1 MCSIGIGGGGGVKTS
16 PRALL
21 LALLATVGALAALTL
36 SAGAQTPGGEPD
48 PGESGSTE
56 TAQGRIIAR
65 VQDRTGEDGVDDYR
79 IEFGFFPEWALDE
92 AESWPEAI
100 ASRSGWLPSSRF
112 LTKSRI
118 DARAAADNRGWLRSS
133 LISVPAQSAQAPG
146 GDQTQITGRVVARYN
161 PDSDGRLR
169 DRFGFGDLRLEF
181 LFVPQWAFTG
191 ASSTAEAVARL
202 SADNLPRARYLSV
215 ATIDARRDIWL
226 RSSVVNVPLR
236 APVVVIEQP
245 QAPVIDGVSCAPSS
259 PTVNESV
266 TCTATLSGGAPD
278 SYAWSGGA
286 SSGSSATYTTSFSSA
301 GSKPVSLTATNSA
314 GSDSASTTVSV
325 GSASAN
331 NPPNC
336 PGAARQHLT
345 DDMSISFT
353 ERYASLCTDP
363 DGDALTWSLSSR
375 DTSVV
380 RVSESGDDWTIQA
393 VADGLARI
401 DVTATDP
408 GGSSTR
414 TSIEVLVV
422 DPPRIAAVNCA
433 PTRPVVGER
442 VTCSATLADG
452 TAPDTTRWT
461 GGTSTDGSGLT
472 YTTSFDAAGD
482 HLIYFD
488 VSYLWIGSQR
498 ETAIT
503 VVEGSLQPPVIDAV
517 NCSPS
522 SPSATETVVC
532 SATLS
537 GGGPES
543 WAWRTANGSGSG
555 VNHST
560 SFSKAGDYAVS
571 LTVTNAAGSDSDSI
585 TLTVGALSAP
595 VIDAINCS
603 PSPPSVG
610 DDITCTADLSG
621 GAPESYAWQT
631 GDRRGSRAAYSTS
644 FDTAGSQTISLTVTN
659 SAGSDTDS
667 ITLTVAAA
675 VQAPVIDSIS
685 CSPSSPTVD
694 ESVTCTATLSGGAP
708 TSYAWSGGADA
719 GSSATYSTSFS
730 SAGSKTVSLT
740 VTNAAGSDADSV
752 TVTVPVQAPVIDSIS
767 CSPSSPTVDES
778 VTCTATLSGG
788 APASYAW
795 SGGAD
800 AGSSAAYSTSFSS
813 TGSKTVS
820 LTVTNAAGSDS
831 ESITLTVGAA
841 VQAPV
846 IDSISCSP
854 SSPTVDESVTCTA
867 TLSGGVPAS
876 YAWSGGADAGSSAA
890 YSTSFS
896 SAGSKTVSLTVTNS
910 VGSDTDSISLTAFDA
925 VQAPVIDSISC
936 SPASPKVA
944 ESVTCTATLSGGAP
958 ASLVWNG
965 GVPGVW
971 RSGDVTIGAVLSGSK
986 ATYHT
991 SFISAGSKTVS
1002 LTVTNAAGSDTD
1014 SISLTASDTVRP
1026 PVIASIGCST
1036 ASPIVDQPV
1045 TCAVTFISGLLHSW
1059 YSYAWSGGG
1068 EAGSSDAYHTSF
1080 SSTGPKTV
1088 SVTVTNAAGS
1098 ATDSVAL
1105 TVVAAAQA
1113 PVVDSITCTP
1123 SSPTVDQTVTCTV
1136 TLSGG
1141 DYTSRSWNSTPS
1153 FYAGNNDGGSF
1164 TFLFSNPGS
1173 YTISMTASNA
1183 VGSDTGSTT
1192 ITVAASQPAESLQAP
1207 VIDAINCTAHPLGR
1221 GFNCTPNLSGGAP
1234 TTYDWNGRGPVPEE
1248 SRLSVWFPAVPGDR
1262 TISLTVA
1269 NAVGSDT
1276 HSVTVTVVVQ
1286 PVIDSIS
1293 CSPSSPTVDES
1304 VTCTA
1309 TLSGGAPT
1317 SYAWSGGA
1325 DAGSSGTYSTSFSS
1339 AGSKTVSLTVT
1350 NSVGSDSDSVTL
1362 TVVAATGSTPVVDS
1376 ISCSPASP
1384 TVDQSVSCTATLSGG
1399 APTSYAWSGGASS
1412 GSSATYSTSFSSTG
1426 SKTVSVTVTNAA
1438 GSDSGTT
1445 TVTVAAAAVQA
1456 PVVDSVSCSPAS
1468 PKEAESVTC
1477 TATLSGGAPTSYSWS
1492 GGTSSG
1498 SSAAYNTSLTGS
1510 TAVSLTVTNVAG
1522 SDTDSIIVNIAAQEA
1537 PVIDSISCSP
1547 SSPTVN
1553 QSVTCTATLSGGA
1566 PNAYPNPY
1574 FWSGGPVNSSLATYN
1589 TSFSSSGSKT
1599 VSLTVTNSAGS
1610 DTDSVTVTVVAVTVS
1625 APVVDSVSC
1634 SPASPTV
1641 DQSVSCTATLSG
1653 GAPATYAWSG
1663 GSSSGS
1669 SAAYSTSFSSAGS
1682 KTISLTV
1689 TNAGGSNSGSTTVTV
1704 AAAVQAPVVDSI
1716 SCSPASPKV
1725 SESVSCTATL
1735 SGGTP
1740 ASYAWS
1746 GGASSGS
1753 SATYSTSFSSSGSKT
1768 VSLTVTNAGGSNS
1781 GSTTVTV
1788 AVPAPVI
1795 DSISCSPSSPTVNQ
1809 SVTCTAP
1816 LSGGYPTSHAWSGGT
1831 SSGSTIAHN
1840 TRSGDT
1846 AVYNTSFSSSGSKTV
1861 SLTVTNSAGSDTDS
1875 VTVTVA
1881 VPAPVVDSVSCSP
1894 ASPTV
1899 NQSVS
1904 CTATLSGGTPASYSW
1919 SGGASS
1925 GSSATYSTSFSSSG
1939 SKTVSLTVTNS
1950 AGSDTDSVTVTV
1962 SEEAPVIDSVSCS
1975 PASPKAADTV
1985 TCTATLSGGAP
1996 ASYSWSGGALSGSS
2010 ATYSTG
2016 FGSAGSKTVSLT
2028 VTNAGGSD
2036 TDSVTVTVSEEAPVI
2051 ASVSCTPASPTV
2063 GQAVTCRAILSHG
2076 YNASFAWSGSAPSAW
2091 SGGTYVTSYS
2101 SAGSKTISVTATN
2114 ATGSDSDS
2122 VTVTVVAAE

>member
-1 MCSIGIGGGGGVKTS
+1 MV
-16 PRALL
+16 
-21 LALLATVGALAALTL
+21 ALTL
-36 SAGAQTPGGEPD
+36 AAGAQTPGGEPG

-65 VQDRTGEDGVDDYR
+65 VHDRTEDGVDDYR

-100 ASRSGWLPSSRF
+100 TSRSDWLPGSRF

-118 DARAAADNRGWLRSS
+118 DDRADDDDRSWLRSS
-133 LISVPAQSAQAPG
+133 LITVPAQSAQSPG
-146 GDQTQITGRVVARYN
+146 GAQTQITGRVVARYN

-169 DRFGFGDLRLEF
+169 DEFGFGDLRLEF
-181 LFVPQWAFTG
+181 LFVPQWAFTDT
-191 ASSTAEAVARL
+191 SSTAEAVARL

-286 SSGSSATYTTSFSSA
+286 SGGSEAVYSTSFSSA
-301 GSKPVSLTATNSA
+301 GSKTVSLTATNSA

-325 GSASAN
+325 GSVSAN

-433 PTRPVVGER
+433 PTRPVAGER
-442 VTCSATLADG
+442 VTCSATLGDG
-452 TAPDTTRWT
+452 AAPDTTRWT
-461 GGTSTDGSGLT
+461 GGTSIDDSGLT
-472 YTTSFDAAGD
+472 YTTSFDSAGD
-482 HLIYFD
+482 YLIYFD

-503 VVEGSLQPPVIDAV
+503 VVEGALQPPVIDAVNCSPSAPSATETVVCSATLSGGAPESWAWRTADGTGSGVNHSTSFSKAGDYAVSLTVTNAAGSDSESVTLTVGALQAPVIDAV

-532 SATLS
+532 SASLS
-537 GGGPES
+537 GGAPES
-543 WAWRTANGSGSG
+543 YAWRTADGSGSG

-571 LTVTNAAGSDSDSI
+571 LTVTNAAGSDS
-585 TLTVGALSAP
+585 
-595 VIDAINCS
+595 
-603 PSPPSVG
+603 
-610 DDITCTADLSG
+610 
-621 GAPESYAWQT
+621 E
-631 GDRRGSRAAYSTS
+631 
-644 FDTAGSQTISLTVTN
+644 
-659 SAGSDTDS
+659 S
-667 ITLTVAAA
+667 ITLTVAEEPPPAEGIQPPVIEAIICTPEFPIVNHGVSCTAKLSGGAPDTYHWGGSGVRQSGFTFSPLPAKAGDYVVSLTVANIAGSDSESITLTVAEEPPPPEDLEPPVIEAINCTPEFPIVNRGVYCSAELSGGVPDTYDWGHSVRTSVFSFSNAKTGEMRIALTVANAA
-675 VQAPVIDSIS
+675 GSDTHSIIIMIGGRLAPVIDGIS

-694 ESVTCTATLSGGAP
+694 DAVTCTAALSGGAP
-708 TSYAWSGGADA
+708 VTWSWSGGASSG
-719 GSSATYSTSFS
+719 GSPTYNTSFN

-740 VTNAAGSDADSV
+740 VTSGGGSATDSISLTAFDA
-752 TVTVPVQAPVIDSIS
+752 VQAPVIDSVS
-767 CSPSSPTVDES
+767 CSPSAPVVNES

-800 AGSSAAYSTSFSS
+800 AGSAATYSTSF
-813 TGSKTVS
+813 GSAGAATVS
-820 LTVTNAAGSDS
+820 LAVTNSAGSDTDSFPLTVVATLQAPVVDSITCTPSDPAVGDPVQCTASLSGGTPSVYSWSGGRSASHEKIYSTLFWDVGAVTVSLIVANDAGQRSGSTTVTVNGYPQCNRAGTRQFAVGESWSGAAEAFGAGIVTCTDPDPLTYTLLSSNSDIVGVS
-831 ESITLTVGAA
+831 ESNGVWTVQGVAEGTA
-841 VQAPV
+841 YVHVTVTDPGDLSTTSDLFVTIVASTGDGEETTDDSEETTDEELQAPV

-854 SSPTVDESVTCTA
+854 ASPRVDQFVTCTATLSGGAPASYSWYGGLTNSIGATYYTSFRWAGSKTVSLTVRNVAGRDTESITVNVPAQQAPVIDSISCSPASPIADHSVTCTA

-876 YAWSGGADAGSSAA
+876 YAWSSGGRGTPGISAEFNTLFRSTGSQ
-890 YSTSFS
+890 
-896 SAGSKTVSLTVTNS
+896 TVSLTVTNS
-910 VGSDTDSISLTAFDA
+910 AGSDTDSISFTVSDA
-925 VQAPVIDSISC
+925 VPVIDSVRC
-936 SPASPKVA
+936 TPASPTVDQ
-944 ESVTCTATLSGGAP
+944 SVTCRAVLIYGYNASFAWSGGA
-958 ASLVWNG
+958 SSSSST
-965 GVPGVW
+965 
-971 RSGDVTIGAVLSGSK
+971 RSGNTAI
-986 ATYHT
+986 YNT
-991 SFISAGSKTVS
+991 SFSSAGSQTVS
-1002 LTVTNAAGSDTD
+1002 VTATNAAGSDTD
-1014 SISLTASDTVRP
+1014 SV
-1026 PVIASIGCST
+1026 
-1036 ASPIVDQPV
+1036 
-1045 TCAVTFISGLLHSW
+1045 
-1059 YSYAWSGGG
+1059 
-1068 EAGSSDAYHTSF
+1068 
-1080 SSTGPKTV
+1080 
-1088 SVTVTNAAGS
+1088 
-1098 ATDSVAL
+1098 
-1105 TVVAAAQA
+1105 
-1113 PVVDSITCTP
+1113 
-1123 SSPTVDQTVTCTV
+1123 
-1136 TLSGG
+1136 
-1141 DYTSRSWNSTPS
+1141 
-1153 FYAGNNDGGSF
+1153 
-1164 TFLFSNPGS
+1164 
-1173 YTISMTASNA
+1173 
-1183 VGSDTGSTT
+1183 
-1192 ITVAASQPAESLQAP
+1192 
-1207 VIDAINCTAHPLGR
+1207 
-1221 GFNCTPNLSGGAP
+1221 
-1234 TTYDWNGRGPVPEE
+1234 
-1248 SRLSVWFPAVPGDR
+1248 
-1262 TISLTVA
+1262 
-1269 NAVGSDT
+1269 
-1276 HSVTVTVVVQ
+1276 
-1286 PVIDSIS
+1286 
-1293 CSPSSPTVDES
+1293 
-1304 VTCTA
+1304 
-1309 TLSGGAPT
+1309 
-1317 SYAWSGGA
+1317 
-1325 DAGSSGTYSTSFSS
+1325 
-1339 AGSKTVSLTVT
+1339 
-1350 NSVGSDSDSVTL
+1350 
-1362 TVVAATGSTPVVDS
+1362 
-1376 ISCSPASP
+1376 
-1384 TVDQSVSCTATLSGG
+1384 
-1399 APTSYAWSGGASS
+1399 
-1412 GSSATYSTSFSSTG
+1412 
-1426 SKTVSVTVTNAA
+1426 
-1438 GSDSGTT
+1438 

-1468 PKEAESVTC
+1468 PKVSDAVTCTATLSGGTPASYSWSGGSSSGSSATYNTSFSSSGSKTVSLTVTNASGSNSGSTTVTVAAAATVSAPVIDSISCSPASPTVNQSVSC

-1669 SAAYSTSFSSAGS
+1669 SAAYSTSFSS
-1682 KTISLTV
+1682 
-1689 TNAGGSNSGSTTVTV
+1689 
-1704 AAAVQAPVVDSI
+1704 
-1716 SCSPASPKV
+1716 
-1725 SESVSCTATL
+1725 
-1735 SGGTP
+1735 
-1740 ASYAWS
+1740 
-1746 GGASSGS
+1746 
-1753 SATYSTSFSSSGSKT
+1753 SGSKT
-1768 VSLTVTNAGGSNS
+1768 VSLTVTNAGGSDS

-1795 DSISCSPSSPTVNQ
+1795 DSISCSPASPTVNQ

-1861 SLTVTNSAGSDTDS
+1861 SLTVTNSAGSDSDS
-1875 VTVTVA
+1875 VAVTVA

-1899 NQSVS
+1899 DQSVS
-1904 CTATLSGGTPASYSW
+1904 
-1919 SGGASS
+1919 
-1925 GSSATYSTSFSSSG
+1925 
-1939 SKTVSLTVTNS
+1939 
-1950 AGSDTDSVTVTV
+1950 
-1962 SEEAPVIDSVSCS
+1962 
-1975 PASPKAADTV
+1975 
-1985 TCTATLSGGAP
+1985 CTATLSGGAP

-2016 FGSAGSKTVSLT
+2016 FGSSGSKTVSLT

>member
-1 MCSIGIGGGGGVKTS
+1 MNTS
-16 PRALL
+16 PRVLL
-21 LALLATVGALAALTL
+21 LALLAAVAALVALTL
-36 SAGAQTPGGEPD
+36 TAGAQTPGGEPD

-65 VQDRTGEDGVDDYR
+65 VHDRTGEDGVDDYR
-79 IEFGFFPEWALDE
+79 IEFGFFPEWALEE

-100 ASRSGWLPSSRF
+100 TSRPDWLPGSRF

-118 DARAAADNRGWLRSS
+118 DDRADDDDRSWLRSS
-133 LISVPAQSAQAPG
+133 LITVPAQSAQSPG
-146 GDQTQITGRVVARYN
+146 GAQTQITGRVIARYN

-181 LFVPQWAFTG
+181 LFVPAWAFSGT
-191 ASSTAEAVARL
+191 SSTAEAVARL

-215 ATIDARRDIWL
+215 ATIDARRDVWL

-245 QAPVIDGVSCAPSS
+245 QAPVIDGINCIPSS
-259 PTVNESV
+259 PAVDESV

-286 SSGSSATYTTSFSSA
+286 SGGSGATYTTSFSSA
-301 GSKPVSLTATNSA
+301 GSKTVSLTATNSA

-345 DDMSISFT
+345 DDMSVSFT

-380 RVSESGDDWTIQA
+380 RVSESGDDWIIQA

-461 GGTSTDGSGLT
+461 GGTSANGSGLT

-488 VSYLWIGSQR
+488 VSYLWIGTQR
-498 ETAIT
+498 ETPII

-522 SPSATETVVC
+522 APSATETVVCSASLSGGAPESWAWRTADGSGSGVNHSISFSKAGDYAVSLTVTNAAGSDSESITLTVGALRAPVIDAINCSPSAPTAAETVVC

-543 WAWRTANGSGSG
+543 WTWRTANGSGSG

-571 LTVTNAAGSDSDSI
+571 LTVTNAAGSDSESI
-585 TLTVGALSAP
+585 TLTVGAA
-595 VIDAINCS
+595 
-603 PSPPSVG
+603 
-610 DDITCTADLSG
+610 
-621 GAPESYAWQT
+621 
-631 GDRRGSRAAYSTS
+631 
-644 FDTAGSQTISLTVTN
+644 
-659 SAGSDTDS
+659 
-667 ITLTVAAA
+667 
-675 VQAPVIDSIS
+675 
-685 CSPSSPTVD
+685 
-694 ESVTCTATLSGGAP
+694 
-708 TSYAWSGGADA
+708 
-719 GSSATYSTSFS
+719 
-730 SAGSKTVSLT
+730 
-740 VTNAAGSDADSV
+740 
-752 TVTVPVQAPVIDSIS
+752 VQAPVIDSIS

-813 TGSKTVS
+813 AGSKTVS

-867 TLSGGVPAS
+867 TLSGGAPAS

-1059 YSYAWSGGG
+1059 YSYAWSGGD

-1325 DAGSSGTYSTSFSS
+1325 DAGSSAAYSTSFSS

-1350 NSVGSDSDSVTL
+1350 NSVGSDSGSTTVTVVAATVSAPVVDSISCSPASPTVDQSVTCTPTLSGGAPASYSWSGGGAAGSAATYSTSFGTAGAATVSLTVTNAVGSDSDSVTVTVAAATAVQAPVIDSISCSPSSPTAEQPFTCTAQLSGGAPVSYAWSSGALSGSYADYNAIFSSAGSKTVSLTVTNSAGSDSDSVTL
-1362 TVVAATGSTPVVDS
+1362 TVAAATASTPVVDS

-1399 APTSYAWSGGASS
+1399 APA
-1412 GSSATYSTSFSSTG
+1412 
-1426 SKTVSVTVTNAA
+1426 
-1438 GSDSGTT
+1438 
-1445 TVTVAAAAVQA
+1445 
-1456 PVVDSVSCSPAS
+1456 
-1468 PKEAESVTC
+1468 
-1477 TATLSGGAPTSYSWS
+1477 SYS
-1492 GGTSSG
+1492 
-1498 SSAAYNTSLTGS
+1498 
-1510 TAVSLTVTNVAG
+1510 
-1522 SDTDSIIVNIAAQEA
+1522 
-1537 PVIDSISCSP
+1537 
-1547 SSPTVN
+1547 
-1553 QSVTCTATLSGGA
+1553 
-1566 PNAYPNPY
+1566 
-1574 FWSGGPVNSSLATYN
+1574 
-1589 TSFSSSGSKT
+1589 
-1599 VSLTVTNSAGS
+1599 
-1610 DTDSVTVTVVAVTVS
+1610 
-1625 APVVDSVSC
+1625 
-1634 SPASPTV
+1634 
-1641 DQSVSCTATLSG
+1641 
-1653 GAPATYAWSG
+1653 WSG

-1669 SAAYSTSFSSAGS
+1669 SAA
-1682 KTISLTV
+1682 
-1689 TNAGGSNSGSTTVTV
+1689 
-1704 AAAVQAPVVDSI
+1704 
-1716 SCSPASPKV
+1716 
-1725 SESVSCTATL
+1725 
-1735 SGGTP
+1735 
-1740 ASYAWS
+1740 
-1746 GGASSGS
+1746 
-1753 SATYSTSFSSSGSKT
+1753 YSTSFSSSGSKT
-1768 VSLTVTNAGGSNS
+1768 VSLTVTNAGGSDS

-1795 DSISCSPSSPTVNQ
+1795 DSISCSPASPTVNQ

-1846 AVYNTSFSSSGSKTV
+1846 AVYNTSFGSSGSKTV
-1861 SLTVTNSAGSDTDS
+1861 SLTVTNAGGSDSDS

-1881 VPAPVVDSVSCSP
+1881 VPAPVIDSVSCSP

-1899 NQSVS
+1899 DQSVS
-1904 CTATLSGGTPASYSW
+1904 CTATLSGGAPAAYLW
-1919 SGGASS
+1919 IGGASR
-1925 GSSATYSTSFSSSG
+1925 GSSATYSTSFSSAG
-1939 SKTVSLTVTNS
+1939 SKTVVLTATN
-1950 AGSDTDSVTVTV
+1950 AGGSDSGATTVAVAAATV
-1962 SEEAPVIDSVSCS
+1962 SAPVIDSVSCS

-2076 YNASFAWSGSAPSAW
+2076 YNASFAWSGGESSISS
-2091 SGGTYVTSYS
+2091 SGMYVTRFS

>member
-21 LALLATVGALAALTL
+21 LALLTAVAAMVALTL
-36 SAGAQTPGGEPD
+36 TAGAQTPGGEPG

-65 VQDRTGEDGVDDYR
+65 VHDRTEDGVDDYR

-112 LTKSRI
+112 LTKTRI
-118 DARAAADNRGWLRSS
+118 DARAGADNRGWLRSS
-133 LISVPAQSAQAPG
+133 LISVPAQSAQSPG
-146 GDQTQITGRVVARYN
+146 GDGAEITGRVVARYN

-181 LFVPQWAFTG
+181 LFVPEWAFSG

-245 QAPVIDGVSCAPSS
+245 QAPVIGGINCAPSS
-259 PTVNESV
+259 PTVGESV
-266 TCTATLSGGAPD
+266 TCTAELSGGAPA

-286 SSGSSATYTTSFSSA
+286 SGGSDATYSTSFSSA
-301 GSKPVSLTATNSA
+301 GSRTVSLAVTNAA

-393 VADGLARI
+393 VADGLALI

-433 PTRPVVGER
+433 PTRAVVGEI
-442 VTCSATLADG
+442 VTCSATLGDG
-452 TAPDTTRWT
+452 AAPDTTRWT

-488 VSYLWIGSQR
+488 VSYLWIGTQR

-503 VVEGSLQPPVIDAV
+503 VVEGALQPPVIDAV
-517 NCSPS
+517 NCSPSSPIATETVVCSATLSGGGPESWAWRTANGSGSGVNHSTSFSKAGDYAVSLTVTNAAGSDSESITLTVGALQAPVIDAINCSPS

-571 LTVTNAAGSDSDSI
+571 LTVTNAAGSDSESI
-585 TLTVGALSAP
+585 TLTVGAA
-595 VIDAINCS
+595 
-603 PSPPSVG
+603 
-610 DDITCTADLSG
+610 
-621 GAPESYAWQT
+621 
-631 GDRRGSRAAYSTS
+631 
-644 FDTAGSQTISLTVTN
+644 
-659 SAGSDTDS
+659 
-667 ITLTVAAA
+667 
-675 VQAPVIDSIS
+675 
-685 CSPSSPTVD
+685 
-694 ESVTCTATLSGGAP
+694 
-708 TSYAWSGGADA
+708 
-719 GSSATYSTSFS
+719 
-730 SAGSKTVSLT
+730 
-740 VTNAAGSDADSV
+740 
-752 TVTVPVQAPVIDSIS
+752 VQAPVIDSIS

-820 LTVTNAAGSDS
+820 LTVTNSAGSDTD
-831 ESITLTVGAA
+831 SISLTAFDA

-867 TLSGGVPAS
+867 TLSGGAPAS

-1059 YSYAWSGGG
+1059 YSYAWSGGD

-1192 ITVAASQPAESLQAP
+1192 ITVAASQPAESLQPP

-1325 DAGSSGTYSTSFSS
+1325 DAGSSAAYSTSFSS

-1350 NSVGSDSDSVTL
+1350 NSVGSDSGSTTV
-1362 TVVAATGSTPVVDS
+1362 TVVAATVST
-1376 ISCSPASP
+1376 
-1384 TVDQSVSCTATLSGG
+1384 
-1399 APTSYAWSGGASS
+1399 
-1412 GSSATYSTSFSSTG
+1412 
-1426 SKTVSVTVTNAA
+1426 
-1438 GSDSGTT
+1438 
-1445 TVTVAAAAVQA
+1445 

-1468 PKEAESVTC
+1468 PKVSDAVTCTATLSGGTPASYSWSGGSSSGSSATYNTSFSSSGSKTVSLTVANGGGSDSGSTTVTVAAATVSAPVIDSISCSPASPTVNQSVSC

-1492 GGTSSG
+1492 GGALSG

-1610 DTDSVTVTVVAVTVS
+1610 DSDSVTLTVAAATAS
-1625 APVVDSVSC
+1625 TPVVDSISC

-1653 GAPATYAWSG
+1653 GAPASYSWSG

-1669 SAAYSTSFSSAGS
+1669 SAA
-1682 KTISLTV
+1682 
-1689 TNAGGSNSGSTTVTV
+1689 
-1704 AAAVQAPVVDSI
+1704 
-1716 SCSPASPKV
+1716 
-1725 SESVSCTATL
+1725 
-1735 SGGTP
+1735 
-1740 ASYAWS
+1740 
-1746 GGASSGS
+1746 
-1753 SATYSTSFSSSGSKT
+1753 YSTSFSSSGSKT
-1768 VSLTVTNAGGSNS
+1768 VSLTVTNAGGSDS

-1795 DSISCSPSSPTVNQ
+1795 DSISCSPASPTVNQ

-1861 SLTVTNSAGSDTDS
+1861 SLTVTNAGGSDSDS

-1881 VPAPVVDSVSCSP
+1881 VPAPVIDSVSCSP

-1899 NQSVS
+1899 DQSVT

-1925 GSSATYSTSFSSSG
+1925 GSSATYSTSFGSSG
-1939 SKTVSLTVTNS
+1939 SKTVSLTVTN
-1950 AGSDTDSVTVTV
+1950 AGGSDTDSTTVTV
-1962 SEEAPVIDSVSCS
+1962 AVPAPVIDSVSCS

-2122 VTVTVVAAE
+2122 VTLTVLAAE